1 MGSPVSN
8 FYEATCKFL
17 FASAQLF
24 QAELLCSLHKQKML
38 KKIFERLRLGE

>member
-24 QAELLCSLHKQKML
+24 QAELLSMFFTQAKNAKEN
-38 KKIFERLRLGE
+38 F